1 MTHFFIPVDALVL
14 GIEDATIMPDKDS
27 PAQVVHVVDL
37 SEDPRLKGTFTYWT
51 LNVVYLITRLLFNI
65 KFICSKD
72 IIIVSLLD
80 YRREISLAKAYNG
93 LAVFI

>member
-1 MTHFFIPVDALVL
+1 
-14 GIEDATIMPDKDS
+14 MPDKDS

-37 SEDPRLKGTFTYWT
+37 SEDSRLKGTFTYWT

-80 YRREISLAKAYNG
+80 CRREISLAKA
-93 LAVFI
+93 